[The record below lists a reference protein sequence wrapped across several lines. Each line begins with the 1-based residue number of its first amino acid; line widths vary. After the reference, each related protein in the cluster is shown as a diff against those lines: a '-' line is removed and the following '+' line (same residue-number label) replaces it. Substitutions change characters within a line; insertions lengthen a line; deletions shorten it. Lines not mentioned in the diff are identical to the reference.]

1 MTAGGAEK
9 IKRGAGGKKCT
20 AESSTDSICRW
31 QSQGSMRQRAAMKA
45 DAMQGSNSPDA
56 AAAAALTSSAAARR
70 TKHRERHRHEAA
82 RQLKEQRLTLRK
94 VRSRMRS
101 RHWLH
106 GTQQQHGVPAAA
118 AAATQSSRGS
128 SSHLVWCTA
137 RAVQT

>member
-45 DAMQGSNSPDA
+45 DAMQGSNLPDAA
-56 AAAAALTSSAAARR
+56 AAAAALTSGAAARR

-82 RQLKEQRLTLRK
+82 RQLKEQRLT
-94 VRSRMRS
+94 
-101 RHWLH
+101 
-106 GTQQQHGVPAAA
+106 
-118 AAATQSSRGS
+118 
-128 SSHLVWCTA
+128 
-137 RAVQT
+137 